1 MVISSH
7 TRPLDPHAMP
17 PLILPIDGIQETR
30 SLFIMEEETSSLKAG
45 VLLQHSISLGSAIAY
60 PIQAIEEILD
70 K

>member
-1 MVISSH
+1 
-7 TRPLDPHAMP
+7 MP

-30 SLFIMEEETSSLKAG
+30 SLFVLKEETRSWTAG